1 MHKHMIYRMLILLT
15 ACITVVF
22 FSACGSDDQTGKGI
36 VAEVPAETPEEE
48 GSPSFAGMD
57 FSKYKDTVFHI
68 AGPSSSGWTY
78 SDVFLY
84 AENYDGTTVNDAVYE
99 RNKRVEDRFSI
110 TIEFFCDDDVANDV
124 RKLIMT
130 DDCPYDVVFMPGT
143 KVTSFVQSG
152 YLEDLN
158 TLKYCDFTKNY
169 WDQNCYNTLSL
180 GGKIYYMVGDI
191 SAAMLSGSE
200 VAFFNK
206 NMISEFK
213 LDNPYELVYSNKWT
227 WEKMFEMGRAVSADL
242 NNDGKWNE
250 HDRYGMFYF
259 RVPMALQ
266 ASGIRFTENNSEGIP
281 EVVFLQKDANRT
293 VAAYNLFCDAINEKG
308 LNLSPNGLSTEAD
321 ISAYLHKL
329 DYCRGELFG
338 GDQVLFCLS
347 GLLTSDLLTN
357 MESDYGIVP
366 FPKYDAEQ
374 QEYHSTVD
382 YGFSFMTVP
391 VTNQRLDFTSC
402 VLEYMAYASGDSVI
416 HAYYDKVMKGQRASD
431 PDCIEM
437 LDIIK
442 DSLTYEFAQINDVG
456 IYSTIENSISK
467 KTLTSSFASNEK
479 AIQRRLQN
487 IIDQFS

>member
-1 MHKHMIYRMLILLT
+1 MLILLF
-15 ACITVVF
+15 A
-22 FSACGSDDQTGKGI
+22 ACGSNEKEEGSQAGI
-36 VAEVPAETPEEE
+36 VPTETPAEE
-48 GSPSFAGMD
+48 GSPSFEGMD
-57 FSKYKDTVFHI
+57 LTSYKDTIFRI

-78 SDVFLY
+78 SDIFLF
-84 AENYDGTTVNDAVYE
+84 AENYSGDTVNDAVYE
-99 RNKRVEDRFSI
+99 RNKTVEDRFSI
-110 TIEFFCDDDVANDV
+110 RIEFYCDDNVAQDV

-130 DDCPYDVVFMPGT
+130 DDCPYDVVYMAGT

-152 YLEDLN
+152 YLKDLN
-158 TLKYCDFTKNY
+158 ELKYCDFTKEY
-169 WDQNCYNTLSL
+169 WDQNCYKTLSI

-213 LDNPYELVYSNKWT
+213 LDNPYELVYNNEWT
-227 WEKMFEMGRAVSADL
+227 WEKLFEMGRAVSTDL
-242 NNDGKWNE
+242 NNDGRWNE

-259 RVPMALQ
+259 RVPMAMQ
-266 ASGIRFTENNSEGIP
+266 ASGIRFTENNTEGIP
-281 EVVFLQKDANRT
+281 EVVLLKKDAERT
-293 VAAYNLFCDAINEKG
+293 VAAYDLFCDALKEKG
-308 LNLSPNGLSTEAD
+308 LNLSPDGLSSDAD
-321 ISAYLHKL
+321 ISAYLHKW

-357 MESDYGIVP
+357 MESEYGIVP

-374 QEYHSTVD
+374 QAYHSTVD

-402 VLEYMAYASGDSVI
+402 VLEYMAYASGDTVI

-431 PDCIEM
+431 PDCIKM

-442 DSLTYEFAQINDVG
+442 NSLTYEFTQINDVG
-456 IYSTIENSISK
+456 IYSTIDNSVSK

-479 AIQRRLQN
+479 AIQRRLQS